1 MRFDGYNA
9 GDFSFS
15 HEGAFMKLWQTVA
28 AAVLVAAG
36 SSLAIADNYTIDPVH
51 SSAIFRI
58 KHMNATY
65 LYGRINSP
73 EGTVNWD
80 ASNPEASSFDVTLK
94 ADNIDT
100 NNKMRDGD
108 LKGPNYFNA
117 KEFPTLTFKS
127 KSVKKTDATHFEV
140 TGDLTIH
147 GVTKSIT
154 VPMEHTGD
162 GKMKGTTVSGFETT
176 FTINRSDF
184 GMKEM
189 QGVGDEVKIMVAF
202 EADKK

>member
-1 MRFDGYNA
+1 
-9 GDFSFS
+9 
-15 HEGAFMKLWQTVA
+15 MKLWQSV
-28 AAVLVAAG
+28 AAVLVVAG
-36 SSLAIADNYTIDPVH
+36 SSAFVLADNYAVDPVH

-58 KHMNATY
+58 RHQDVSY
-65 LYGRINSP
+65 LYGRINAP
-73 EGTVNWD
+73 EGTVAWD
-80 ASNPEASSFDVTLK
+80 AANPEASSFDVTLK

-127 KSVKKTDATHFEV
+127 KSVKKTDATHLEV

-147 GVTKSIT
+147 GVTRSVT
-154 VPMEHTGD
+154 VPMEHTGE
-162 GKMKGTTVSGFETT
+162 GKNMKGTAVAGFETT

-189 QGVGDEVKIMVAF
+189 QGVGNEVKIMVSL
-202 EADKK
+202 EVDKK

>member
-1 MRFDGYNA
+1 M
-9 GDFSFS
+9 
-15 HEGAFMKLWQTVA
+15 WQTLA
-28 AAVLVAAG
+28 AAVLVAGG
-36 SSLAIADNYTIDPVH
+36 SVAALGDTLAIDPVH
-51 SSAIFRI
+51 SSALFRI
-58 KHMNATY
+58 KHVDAAY
-65 LYGRINSP
+65 LYGRINGP
-73 EGTVNWD
+73 EGTVTYD
-80 ASNPEASSFDVTLK
+80 PAKPEASTFEVTLK

-100 NNKMRDGD
+100 GNKMRDGD

-127 KSVKKTDATHFEV
+127 TSVKKIDDTHMDV

-154 VPMEHTGD
+154 VKMEHTGD
-162 GKMKGTTVSGFETT
+162 GKNMRGVSVSGFETL

-189 QGVGDEVKIMVAF
+189 QGVGNEVKIVVSL